1 MNILLQII
9 LKFCKKEYIRVGLLF
24 LFSLTINIIQTTNVS
39 KLTANII
46 NSIKNN
52 NLDESFSY
60 LKYFIGFSIVLLI
73 VYYLYRLLEDDLITR
88 IRQWT
93 RFSFLKTILKMN
105 NENMGEK
112 NYMRLSSPINRLS
125 VVSFSILSEI
135 ITFIIPIC
143 LFLLIIFGYFFSI
156 DFKLGLIFLF
166 CNFLI
171 FFYMYFN
178 VPSVIKKNQDYEDQS
193 FYNENYQ
200 LELLSNIDKVV
211 YRGQV
216 NPELDIF
223 HKISEKTNKM
233 AYDFYSTA
241 DRHSLYVNSIINIC
255 VFVILYFAIQSYY
268 KKKITSVMVI
278 TIITIILL
286 YKERM
291 ISLFQQIID
300 FIEFMGRAHSVL
312 HFFEDI
318 KDLNEFTDDNKKYD
332 KRNLDFDTIIF
343 ENVSFK
349 YKSHNKPIFDN
360 LQLNLALDH
369 KIIGFTGPSGRG
381 KSTLVK
387 LMLKMYT
394 HYKGNIYIDG
404 VNIRDID
411 ADYIRNNITYVNQSS
426 KLFDRKVAENIMYG
440 CTDLHSCNSDFK
452 LIMEKYSKIRELLDG
467 IDIFNKDS
475 GALGENLSG
484 GQRQIINIVG
494 GLINPSKITIL
505 DEPTNALDGALK
517 KDVIDM
523 IRYFLKNKKCIMV
536 ITHDIE
542 IKHIFDQV
550 IEL

>member
-1 MNILLQII
+1 MDLLLQII
-9 LKFCKKEYIRVGLLF
+9 LKFCKKEYIRVALLF
-24 LFSLTINIIQTTNVS
+24 VFSLTINIIQTSNVS
-39 KLTANII
+39 KLTAKII

-52 NLDESFSY
+52 NQEETVDY
-60 LKYFIGFSIVLLI
+60 LKYFIGFSIALLVI
-73 VYYLYRLLEDDLITR
+73 YYVYRILQDDLIVR
-88 IRQWT
+88 IRQYT
-93 RFSFLKTILKMN
+93 RMAFLKTVLKMN

-112 NYMRLSSPINRLS
+112 NFMRISSPINRLS
-125 VVSFSILSEI
+125 MVSFSILNEI
-135 ITFIIPIC
+135 ITFIVPTFI
-143 LFLLIIFGYFFSI
+143 FLIVILYYLSSI
-156 DFKLGLIFLF
+156 HSTFGLIFIFANL
-166 CNFLI
+166 LI
-171 FFYMYFN
+171 VFYMYM
-178 VPSVIKKNQDYEDQS
+178 VIPSIIKKNKEYETQS

-200 LELLSNIDKVV
+200 LELLSNMDKVI

-216 NPELDIF
+216 DPELDIF
-223 HKISEKTNKM
+223 HKISEKTNKI
-233 AYDFYSTA
+233 AYDFYFNA
-241 DRHSLYVNSIINIC
+241 DTHNLIVNTIVNVCI
-255 VFVILYFAIQSYY
+255 FVILYFAIQSYY
-268 KKKITSVMVI
+268 KKKLTSVMVI

-291 ISLFQQIID
+291 SSMIQQIID
-300 FIEFMGRAHSVL
+300 FIEFIGRGYGVM

-318 KDLNEFTDDNKKYD
+318 KDLNEFTDNNKKHD
-332 KRNLDFDTIIF
+332 KRNLDFDSIRF
-343 ENVSFK
+343 EDVSFK
-349 YKSHNKPIFDN
+349 YKSHNKPIFDH
-360 LQLNLALDH
+360 LHLNLALNH

-394 HYKGNIYIDG
+394 HYKGNIYIDD

-426 KLFDRKVAENIMYG
+426 KLFDRKVVENIMYG
-440 CTDLHSCNSDFK
+440 CSDLHSCNSDFK